1 MIGCSDDIRDTAN
14 SRGLGPQRSKLSQ
27 GSEYSSKPDRHLT
40 SFNRVPKVD
49 RRPMDKKNN
58 SSISKHQRI
67 TAGSIDILKE
77 WLFMHQDVSTR
88 SLCETY
94 MKLI

>member
-1 MIGCSDDIRDTAN
+1 MIGCSDEIRDTVN
-14 SRGLGPQRSKLSQ
+14 SRGLCPQRSKLNH

-88 SLCETY
+88 ALSETTTQ
-94 MKLI
+94 LI